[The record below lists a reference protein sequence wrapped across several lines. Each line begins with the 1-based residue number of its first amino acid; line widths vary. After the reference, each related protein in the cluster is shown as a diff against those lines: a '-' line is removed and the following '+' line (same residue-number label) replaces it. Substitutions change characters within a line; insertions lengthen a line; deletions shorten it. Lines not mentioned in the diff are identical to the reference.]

1 MRPQHLKFMN
11 ETHFRFPADGDRPFG
26 AGAQTGHGCAAH
38 RGATTRRRQTV
49 SGMGSVSKQLRC
61 SGLLGDL
68 VWTLSTRSGQNA
80 GLEKEFAGQPVRFL
94 TVASDEMDRVK
105 KYFADKGLT
114 LQTYVEGESAGTFD
128 SFGIHGVPA
137 AAIIGREGRIIGVT
151 PGENVTAVVRKL
163 LNGEQVE
170 LPPFQRLNNI
180 TWDQKEMTWQ
190 DGVQPEFAVLI
201 KPIEV
206 TGGGYLYKPGSNRIS
221 GDGAMVQAMMQ
232 AAWQTDSKHVD
243 LRDKL
248 PEGTYRFAA
257 MVPKGR
263 EAELLPALQD
273 VLQAEF
279 RLPGALGGTGERR
292 AGRAGRNRRAAC
304 WPRWEEQESGVLAG
318 IEPRRDLHSEGVGC
332 RTPFPVHAGQ
342 DHHEEAVHGKAGGGF
357 TQPAGESG
365 GG

>member
-151 PGENVTAVVRKL
+151 SGENVTAVVRKL

-180 TWDQKEMTWQ
+180 TWDQKEITWQ

-232 AAWQTDSKHVD
+232 AAWQRATASCQPENRRSRVASSMAGSNRRSVRQKFSTSATLFQKPVA
-243 LRDKL
+243 RPARYAAPKAVVSMSAGRTMGQPRTSAWNCIRKL
-248 PEGTYRFAA
+248 FAA
-257 MVPKGR
+257 APPSTR
-263 EAELLPALQD
+263 SSEIRSPAS
-273 VLQAEF
+273 
-279 RLPGALGGTGERR
+279 
-292 AGRAGRNRRAAC
+292 AC
-304 WPRWEEQESGVLAG
+304 MASIRSRVW
-318 IEPRRDLHSEGVGC
+318 
-332 RTPFPVHAGQ
+332 
-342 DHHEEAVHGKAGGGF
+342 
-357 TQPAGESG
+357 
-365 GG
+365 

>member
-1 MRPQHLKFMN
+1 M
-11 ETHFRFPADGDRPFG
+11 
-26 AGAQTGHGCAAH
+26 
-38 RGATTRRRQTV
+38 
-49 SGMGSVSKQLRC
+49 
-61 SGLLGDL
+61 
-68 VWTLSTRSGQNA
+68 WTLSTRSGQNA

-114 LQTYVEGESAGTFD
+114 LQRYVEGESAGTFD

-180 TWDQKEMTWQ
+180 TWDQKEITWQ

-206 TGGGYLYKPGSNRIS
+206 TGGGYLYKPGANRIS

-273 VLQAEF
+273 ALQAEF

-292 AGRAGRNRRAAC
+292 AG
-304 WPRWEEQESGVLAG
+304 W
-318 IEPRRDLHSEGVGC
+318 H
-332 RTPFPVHAGQ
+332 
-342 DHHEEAVHGKAGGGF
+342 
-357 TQPAGESG
+357 
-365 GG
+365 